1 MGAPIS
7 IRQTYAGRHVLVAG
21 GSGFLGKVWLAMV
34 LQRIPDVGRVSVLL
48 RGKGRGVKE
57 RFEKLVNEGYVF
69 APLHEQHG
77 AGLGEFVSQRVE
89 VVAGDVSRPDLGLE
103 PAVAERLRGSV
114 DLVINFAGLVDFNPD
129 LRDAAETNVMGA
141 VHVADFVESCQK
153 AKLVHVSTCYVAGQ
167 RDGRIPETV
176 QPSSPSGKRMDG
188 KAELEELL
196 RIIARTEAEN
206 ESPEV
211 DAHLHKDVIL
221 RLEGRGEPSER
232 RIREMVTR
240 LKRKRLRE
248 TMAQAGTDRA
258 KALGW
263 PNTYTYTKALAEYL
277 LLDRADRIDFAIF
290 RPAIVE
296 SAVEFPFAGWNEGF
310 NTSGPLVYL
319 AKTWFRHIPA
329 RPGIPLDVIP
339 VDMVCK
345 ALLITGAALLRG
357 EAARVY
363 QCGSSDR
370 NFLPIDRL
378 TELSA
383 LGHRKHLRE
392 HGESA
397 LHKVVLARWDAKAAD
412 PDHMLN
418 IGNIRSVL
426 NQVTRYLRNGLP
438 EKLPSELQEAADRL
452 AKETE
457 TSNQRLRKIEDV
469 LELFQPFTHDHY
481 IVFECRAVDRHP
493 VVEPELRF
501 EPESIEWRRYW
512 LDVHMPGLRRWCF
525 PSYESKDRELYKPS
539 VPFVL
544 REPPELAP
552 GPAPEASPGPA
563 ASVAAAPA
571 NDVAA
576 RSVRPEKVTG

>member
-1 MGAPIS
+1 VGEPIS

-34 LQRIPDVGRVSVLL
+34 LQRIPDVGRVYVLL

-57 RFEKLVNEGYVF
+57 RFEKLFNEGYVF

-77 AGLGEFVSQRVE
+77 ERLAELVSQRVE
-89 VVAGDVSRPDLGLE
+89 VVAGDVSRPDLGMDPE
-103 PAVAERLRGSV
+103 VAERLRGTV

-141 VHVADFVESCQK
+141 VHVADFVQSCQK
-153 AKLVHVSTCYVAGQ
+153 ARLVHVSTCYVAGQ

-176 QPSSPSGKRMDG
+176 QPESPSGKPMVAR
-188 KAELEELL
+188 AELEELL

-221 RLEGRGEPSER
+221 RLEGRSGDASER

-248 TMAQAGTDRA
+248 MMAQAGTDRA

-277 LLDRADRIDFAIF
+277 LLDRQGQLDLTIF

-329 RPGIPLDVIP
+329 RRGNPLDVIP

-345 ALLITGAALLRG
+345 ALLIAGAALLRG
-357 EAARVY
+357 EHQPVY

-383 LGHRKHLRE
+383 LGHRKWLRE
-392 HGESA
+392 HGDSA
-397 LHKVVLARWDAKAAD
+397 LHKVVLARWDAIAAD

-418 IGNIRSVL
+418 IGNIRSVMTQL
-426 NQVTRYLRNGLP
+426 TRYLRHGLP
-438 EKLPSELQEAADRL
+438 EKIPSELQDAADKL
-452 AKETE
+452 AKETD

-481 IVFECRAVDRHP
+481 VVFECRAVDRHP

-512 LDVHMPGLRRWCF
+512 LEVHMPGLRRWCF
-525 PSYESKDRELYKPS
+525 PSYENKDREVYRPR

-544 REPPELAP
+544 REPAP
-552 GPAPEASPGPA
+552 AGDG
-563 ASVAAAPA
+563 AAAPA
-571 NDVAA
+571 NDVGRSA
-576 RSVRPEKVTG
+576 RAEKVTG

>member
-1 MGAPIS
+1 VGAAIS
-7 IRQTYAGRHVLVAG
+7 IRETYAGRHVLLAG

-34 LQRIPDVGRVSVLL
+34 LQRIPDVGRVYVLL

-57 RFEKLVNEGYVF
+57 RFEKLVSESYVF

-77 AGLGEFVSQRVE
+77 AALGEFISQRVE
-89 VVAGDVSRPDLGLE
+89 VVAGDVSRSDLGMD
-103 PAVAERLRGSV
+103 PAVADRLRGSV

-141 VHVADFVESCQK
+141 VHVADFVQSCEK
-153 AKLVHVSTCYVAGQ
+153 ARLVHVSTCYVAGQ
-167 RDGRIPETV
+167 RDGRIPEAV
-176 QPSSPSGKRMDG
+176 QPLSPSGARMVAN
-188 KAELEELL
+188 AELEEMR
-196 RIIARTEAEN
+196 RIIARTEADN

-211 DAHLHKDVIL
+211 GAHLHKDVIL

-232 RIREMVTR
+232 RIRELVTR

-263 PNTYTYTKALAEYL
+263 PNTYTYSKALAEYL
-277 LLDRADRIDFAIF
+277 LLERSARLEFTIF

-329 RPGIPLDVIP
+329 QRGNPLDVIP
-339 VDMVCK
+339 VDEVCK
-345 ALLITGAALLRG
+345 ALLIAGAALLRG
-357 EAARVY
+357 EHAQVY

-383 LGHRKHLRE
+383 LGHRKWLRE

-397 LHKVVLARWDAKAAD
+397 LHKVVLSRWDAVAAD

-418 IGNIRSVL
+418 IGNIRSL
-426 NQVTRYLRNGLP
+426 MTQVTRYLRHGLP
-438 EKLPSELQEAADRL
+438 EKLPSELQDAADKL
-452 AKETE
+452 AKETD
-457 TSNQRLRKIEDV
+457 TSSQRLRKIEDV

-493 VVEPELRF
+493 VVEPELQFR
-501 EPESIEWRRYW
+501 PEAIEWRSYW

-525 PSYESKDRELYKPS
+525 PAYENKDREVYQPS

-544 REPPELAP
+544 LDPPDLGQARAL
-552 GPAPEASPGPA
+552 PASSASA
-563 ASVAAAPA
+563 ATVAT
-571 NDVAA
+571 AA
-576 RSVRPEKVTG
+576 RREKVTG

>member
-1 MGAPIS
+1 VGAPIS

-34 LQRIPDVGRVSVLL
+34 LQRIPDVGRIYMLL

-57 RFEKLVNEGYVF
+57 RFEKLVNESYVF
-69 APLHEQHG
+69 AALHEEHG
-77 AGLGEFVSQRVE
+77 ERLGEFMSRRVE
-89 VVAGDVSRPDLGLE
+89 VVAGDVSRPDLGMD
-103 PAVAERLRGSV
+103 PAVAERLRGTV

-129 LRDAAETNVMGA
+129 LREAAETNVMGA
-141 VHVADFVESCQK
+141 VHVADFVQSCQK

-167 RDGRIPETV
+167 RDGRIPEKV
-176 QPSSPSGKRMDG
+176 QAKTPSGRPMDA
-188 KAELEELL
+188 KAELEELR

-221 RLEGRGEPSER
+221 RLEGRSGDVNER
-232 RIREMVTR
+232 RIRDLVTR

-248 TMAQAGTDRA
+248 TMALAGTDRA
-258 KALGW
+258 KELGW

-277 LLDRADRIDFAIF
+277 LLERADRLDFTIF

-329 RPGIPLDVIP
+329 RRGNPLDVIP

-345 ALLITGAALLRG
+345 ALLVTGAALLRG
-357 EAARVY
+357 EHGQVY

-370 NFLPIDRL
+370 NFLPVDRL

-383 LGHRKHLRE
+383 LGHRKWLRE

-397 LHKVVLARWDAKAAD
+397 LHKVVLARWDAIAAD

-418 IGNIRSVL
+418 IGNIRSVM
-426 NQVTRYLRNGLP
+426 NQLTRYLRHGLP
-438 EKLPSELQEAADRL
+438 EKIPSELQDAADKL
-452 AKETE
+452 AKETD

-481 IVFECRAVDRHP
+481 IVFEARAIDKHP
-493 VVEPELRF
+493 LVEPEFRF

-512 LDVHMPGLRRWCF
+512 LEVHMPGLRRWCF
-525 PSYESKDRELYKPS
+525 PQYENKDREVYRPR

-544 REPPELAP
+544 HE
-552 GPAPEASPGPA
+552 PAPADGG
-563 ASVAAAPA
+563 AAAPA
-571 NDVAA
+571 NDVGLGA
-576 RSVRPEKVTG
+576 RAEKVTG

>member
-7 IRQTYAGRHVLVAG
+7 IRQTYAGRHVLLAG

-34 LQRIPDVGRVSVLL
+34 LQRIPDVGRVYVLL

-57 RFEKLVNEGYVF
+57 RFEKIVNEGYVF
-69 APLHEQHG
+69 APLHEEHG
-77 AGLGEFVSQRVE
+77 ERLGEFVSRRVE
-89 VVAGDVSRPDLGLE
+89 VVAGDVSRPDLGMD

-141 VHVADFVESCQK
+141 VHVADFVQSCHK

-167 RDGRIPETV
+167 RDGRIPEAV
-176 QPSSPSGKRMDG
+176 QAKTPSGKPMEA
-188 KAELEELL
+188 KAELAEL
-196 RIIARTEAEN
+196 REIVKRTEAEN

-248 TMAQAGTDRA
+248 TMMQAGTDRA

-277 LLDRADRIDFAIF
+277 LLERKDGLDFTIF

-329 RPGIPLDVIP
+329 RRGNPLDVIP

-345 ALLITGAALLRG
+345 ALLVTGAALLRG
-357 EAARVY
+357 EHGLVY

-383 LGHRKHLRE
+383 LGHRKWLRE

-397 LHKVVLARWDAKAAD
+397 LHKVVLARWDALAAD

-418 IGNIRSVL
+418 IGNIRSVMTQL
-426 NQVTRYLRNGLP
+426 TRYLRHGLP
-438 EKLPSELQEAADRL
+438 EKIPSELQEAADKL
-452 AKETE
+452 AKETD

-481 IVFECRAVDRHP
+481 TVFECRALDRHP
-493 VVEPELRF
+493 VIEPEFRF
-501 EPESIEWRRYW
+501 EPESIDWRRYW

-525 PSYESKDRELYKPS
+525 PIYESKDREVYRPR
-539 VPFVL
+539 VPFAL
-544 REPPELAP
+544 QE
-552 GPAPEASPGPA
+552 PAPAPA
-563 ASVAAAPA
+563 DAAAAVPA
-571 NDVAA
+571 NDVVRSA
-576 RSVRPEKVTG
+576 RAEKVTG

>member
-7 IRQTYAGRHVLVAG
+7 IRETYAGRHVLVAG

-34 LQRIPDVGRVSVLL
+34 LERIPDVGRVSVLL

-69 APLHEQHG
+69 ATLHERHG
-77 AGLGEFVSQRVE
+77 AKLGEFVSRRVE
-89 VVAGDVSRPDLGLE
+89 VVAGDVSRPGLGIDPE
-103 PAVAERLRGSV
+103 VAARLRDSV

-141 VHVADFVESCQK
+141 VHVADFVQSCRH
-153 AKLVHVSTCYVAGQ
+153 ARLVHVSTCYVAGQ
-167 RDGRIPETV
+167 RDGRIPESV
-176 QPSSPSGKRMDG
+176 QPLTPSGKRIDA
-188 KAELEELL
+188 KAELEEML
-196 RIIARTEAEN
+196 RIIARTEADN

-277 LLDRADRIDFAIF
+277 LLERKGELDLAIF

-329 RPGIPLDVIP
+329 RAGNPLDVIP

-345 ALLITGAALLRG
+345 ALLIVGAALLRG
-357 EAARVY
+357 EHAQVY

-370 NFLPIDRL
+370 NFLAIDRL

-383 LGHRKHLRE
+383 LGHRKWLRE

-397 LHKVVLARWDAKAAD
+397 LHKVVLSRWDAKAAD

-418 IGNIRSVL
+418 IGNIRSL
-426 NQVTRYLRNGLP
+426 MNQVTRYLRHGLP
-438 EKLPSELQEAADRL
+438 EKLPSELQDAADKL

-481 IVFECRAVDRHP
+481 VVFECRAIDRHP
-493 VVEPELRF
+493 VVEPELAFR
-501 EPESIEWRRYW
+501 PESIEWRSYW

-525 PSYESKDRELYKPS
+525 PSYENKERELYAPV

-544 REPPELAP
+544 HEPPA
-552 GPAPEASPGPA
+552 PAPALAEPA
-563 ASVAAAPA
+563 AAAANEGRGP
-571 NDVAA
+571 VGTP
-576 RSVRPEKVTG
+576 REKVIG

>member
-7 IRQTYAGRHVLVAG
+7 IRETYAGRNILLAG

-34 LQRIPDVGRVSVLL
+34 LERLPDTGRIYLLL

-69 APLHEQHG
+69 ASLHERY
-77 AGLGEFVSQRVE
+77 GEKLAEVIAQRME
-89 VVAGDVSRPDLGLE
+89 VVAGDVGLPDLGMDPE
-103 PAVAERLRGSV
+103 VAERLRGSV

-129 LRDAAETNVMGA
+129 LRDAADTNVMGA
-141 VHVADFVESCQK
+141 VHVADFVRSCKK
-153 AKLVHVSTCYVAGQ
+153 AKLVHVSTCFVAGQ
-167 RDGRIPETV
+167 RDGRIPEKI
-176 QPSSPSGKRMDG
+176 QPLTPAGEPMDA
-188 KAELEELL
+188 KAELAEL
-196 RIIARTEAEN
+196 RAIIARTEAEN
-206 ESPEV
+206 ASAEV
-211 DAHLHKDVIL
+211 DAHLHKDVIK
-221 RLEGRGEPSER
+221 RLEGRSGEANER
-232 RIREMVTR
+232 RIRDLVTR

-248 TMAQAGTDRA
+248 MMAQAGTDRA

-277 LLDRADRIDFAIF
+277 LLDRQDELEFSIF

-310 NTSGPLVYL
+310 NTSGPIVYL

-329 RPGIPLDVIP
+329 REGNPLDVIP

-357 EAARVY
+357 EHAQVY
-363 QCGSSDR
+363 QCGASDR

-383 LGHRKHLRE
+383 LGHRKWLRQ

-397 LHKVVLARWDAKAAD
+397 LHKVILSRWDALAAD
-412 PDHMLN
+412 PDHVLN
-418 IGNIRSVL
+418 LGNVRSVMT
-426 NQVTRYLRNGLP
+426 QVTRYLRHGLP
-438 EKLPSELQEAADRL
+438 EKIPSELQEAAGRL

-457 TSNQRLRKIEDV
+457 NSNRRLRQIEDV

-481 IVFECRAVDRHP
+481 CVFECRAFDRHP
-493 VVEPELRF
+493 VSEPEFRF
-501 EPESIEWRRYW
+501 EPESIEWRSYW

-525 PSYESKDRELYKPS
+525 PSYENKDREKYEPR
-539 VPFVL
+539 VRFVL
-544 REPPELAP
+544 LE
-552 GPAPEASPGPA
+552 PA
-563 ASVAAAPA
+563 ALPA
-571 NDVAA
+571 SSGAIE
-576 RSVRPEKVTG
+576 PEPHKETG

>member
-1 MGAPIS
+1 VGAPIS
-7 IRQTYAGRHVLVAG
+7 IRKAYEGRHVLVAG

-34 LQRIPDVGRVSVLL
+34 LERIPDVGRVYLLL

-57 RFEKLVNEGYVF
+57 RFEKIVNEGYVF
-69 APLHEQHG
+69 APLHERFG
-77 AGLGEFVSQRVE
+77 EGLADHMAERLE
-89 VVAGDVSRPDLGLE
+89 VVAGDVSRPDLGLDAE
-103 PAVAERLRGSV
+103 VAERLRDRV

-129 LRDAAETNVMGA
+129 LRDAADTNVMGA
-141 VHVADFVESCQK
+141 VHVADFVLSCKK
-153 AKLVHVSTCYVAGQ
+153 AKLVHISTCYVAGQ

-176 QPSSPSGKRMDG
+176 QPLAPSGAPI
-188 KAELEELL
+188 KAEVELAEL
-196 RIIARTEAEN
+196 RRVIARTELDN

-211 DAHLHKDVIL
+211 EAHLHKDVIK
-221 RLEGRGEPSER
+221 RLEGRGEASER
-232 RIREMVTR
+232 RIRDLVGR

-258 KALGW
+258 KELGW

-277 LLDRADRIDFAIF
+277 LLDRKERDGLDFAIF

-329 RPGIPLDVIP
+329 RQGNPLDVIP

-345 ALLITGAALLRG
+345 ALLITGAAVMRG
-357 EAARVY
+357 EHAQVY

-383 LGHRKHLRE
+383 LGHRRWLRE

-397 LHKVVLARWDAKAAD
+397 LHKVILARWDALAAD
-412 PDHMLN
+412 PDHVLN
-418 IGNIRSVL
+418 LGNIRSVM
-426 NQVTRYLRNGLP
+426 NQVTRYLRHGLP
-438 EKLPSELQEAADRL
+438 EKIPSELQEAADRL
-452 AKETE
+452 AKETDS
-457 TSNQRLRKIEDV
+457 SNRRLRQIEDV

-481 IVFECRAVDRHP
+481 CVFECRAVDRHP

-501 EPESIEWRRYW
+501 EPESIEWRSYW
-512 LDVHMPGLRRWCF
+512 LEVHMPGLRRWCF
-525 PSYESKDRELYKPS
+525 PSYENKERELYRPR

-544 REPPELAP
+544 REPIDRD
-552 GPAPEASPGPA
+552 GPEALHGPGGAEPE
-563 ASVAAAPA
+563 VAEPEVT
-571 NDVAA
+571 DA
-576 RSVRPEKVTG
+576 RKETG

>member
-1 MGAPIS
+1 VGVPIS
-7 IRQTYAGRHVLVAG
+7 IRTTYAGRHVLVAG

-34 LQRIPDVGRVSVLL
+34 LQRIPDVGRIYLLL

-69 APLHEQHG
+69 APLHERFG
-77 AGLGEFVSQRVE
+77 EGLAEYVAQRLE
-89 VVAGDVSRPDLGLE
+89 VVAGDVSLPDLGMD
-103 PAVAERLRGSV
+103 PTVAERLRGSV

-129 LRDAAETNVMGA
+129 LREAADTNVMGA
-141 VHVADFVESCQK
+141 VHVAEFVQSCK
-153 AKLVHVSTCYVAGQ
+153 HAKLVHVSTCFVAGQ
-167 RDGRIPETV
+167 RDGRIPEVV
-176 QPSSPSGKRMDG
+176 QPLTPSGKPMNAKG
-188 KAELEELL
+188 ELAEL
-196 RIIARTEAEN
+196 RAIIARTEAEN

-211 DAHLHKDVIL
+211 DAHLYKDVIL
-221 RLEGRGEPSER
+221 RLEGRGSEPSER
-232 RIREMVTR
+232 RIRDLVTR

-277 LLDRADRIDFAIF
+277 LLDRERELDFTIF

-329 RPGIPLDVIP
+329 REGNPLDVIP

-357 EAARVY
+357 ENVRVY
-363 QCGSSDR
+363 QCGASDR

-383 LGHRKHLRE
+383 LGHRKWLRK

-397 LHKVVLARWDAKAAD
+397 LHKVVLSRWDALAAD
-412 PDHMLN
+412 PDHVLN
-418 IGNIRSVL
+418 LGNIRSVL
-426 NQVTRYLRNGLP
+426 NQITRYLRHGLP
-438 EKLPSELQEAADRL
+438 EKIPSELQEAADKL
-452 AKETE
+452 AKETDN
-457 TSNQRLRKIEDV
+457 SNQRLRKIEDV
-469 LELFQPFTHDHY
+469 LALFQPFTHDHY
-481 IVFECRAVDRHP
+481 CVFECRAFDQHP
-493 VVEPELRF
+493 VVEPEFRF
-501 EPESIEWRRYW
+501 EPESIEWRSYW

-525 PSYESKDRELYKPS
+525 PSYENKDRELYKPR

-544 REPPELAP
+544 RELEGPPNKAFGAGGDELEGLP
-552 GPAPEASPGPA
+552 KKGIRREWPPQ
-563 ASVAAAPA
+563 
-571 NDVAA
+571 
-576 RSVRPEKVTG
+576 KVTG

>member
-69 APLHEQHG
+69 APLHELHG
-77 AGLGEFVSQRVE
+77 ADLGEFVSQRVE
-89 VVAGDVSRPDLGLE
+89 VVAGDVSRPDLGME

-129 LRDAAETNVMGA
+129 LREAAETNVMGA
-141 VHVADFVESCQK
+141 VHVADFVESCAK

-176 QPSSPSGKRMDG
+176 QACSPSGKRMDG

-232 RIREMVTR
+232 RIRDLVTR

-378 TELSA
+378 TERARVHVRHVTPDQVGAVEFAKNAHDPAGPMDILDVIFV
-383 LGHRKHLRE
+383 GHRCHLAQTGNRTRNTVNVGHGEIDTGFLGCSKNVE
-392 HGESA
+392 HG
-397 LHKVVLARWDAKAAD
+397 
-412 PDHMLN
+412 
-418 IGNIRSVL
+418 IGR
-426 NQVTRYLRNGLP
+426 TAHR
-438 EKLPSELQEAADRL
+438 
-452 AKETE
+452 
-457 TSNQRLRKIEDV
+457 DV
-469 LELFQPFTHDHY
+469 E
-481 IVFECRAVDRHP
+481 RH
-493 VVEPELRF
+493 VRV
-501 EPESIEWRRYW
+501 RRR
-512 LDVHMPGLRRWCF
+512 GR
-525 PSYESKDRELYKPS
+525 
-539 VPFVL
+539 
-544 REPPELAP
+544 
-552 GPAPEASPGPA
+552 G
-563 ASVAAAPA
+563 
-571 NDVAA
+571 
-576 RSVRPEKVTG
+576 RP

>member
-1 MGAPIS
+1 MGGPIS
-7 IRQTYAGRHVLVAG
+7 IREAYRGRHVLVAG

-34 LQRIPDVGRVSVLL
+34 LERIPDVGRVTVLL

-69 APLHEQHG
+69 APLHERF
-77 AGLGEFVSQRVE
+77 GEDLAEHVSRRLD
-89 VVAGDVSRPDLGLE
+89 VVAGDVSRPDLGLDPE
-103 PAVAERLRGSV
+103 VAARLREQV

-129 LRDAAETNVMGA
+129 LRDAADTNVMGA
-141 VHVADFVESCQK
+141 VHVADFVQSCRK

-176 QPSSPSGKRMDG
+176 QPLTPSGKPMNAE
-188 KAELEELL
+188 AELAAL
-196 RIIARTEAEN
+196 RQLIARTELDN

-211 DAHLHKDVIL
+211 EAHLHKDVIK
-221 RLEGRGEPSER
+221 RLEGRGEPNER
-232 RIREMVTR
+232 RIRDMVSR

-277 LLDRADRIDFAIF
+277 LLDRKDRLEFAIF

-329 RPGIPLDVIP
+329 RPGNPLDVIP

-345 ALLITGAALLRG
+345 ALLIAGAALMRG
-357 EAARVY
+357 EHAQVY

-383 LGHRKHLRE
+383 LGHRRWLRE

-397 LHKVVLARWDAKAAD
+397 LHKVVLARWDALAAD
-412 PDHMLN
+412 PDHVLN
-418 IGNIRSVL
+418 LGNIRSVL
-426 NQVTRYLRNGLP
+426 GQVTRYLRNGLP
-438 EKLPSELQEAADRL
+438 EKIPSELQEAADKL

-457 TSNQRLRKIEDV
+457 SSNRRLRQIEDV

-481 IVFECRAVDRHP
+481 CVFECRALERHP
-493 VVEPELRF
+493 VIEPELRF
-501 EPESIEWRRYW
+501 EPESIEWRSYW

-525 PSYESKDRELYKPS
+525 PTYENKDRELYQPR

-544 REPPELAP
+544 REAL
-552 GPAPEASPGPA
+552 PEAPA
-563 ASVAAAPA
+563 TEEPA
-571 NDVAA
+571 L
-576 RSVRPEKVTG
+576 EKETG

>member
-7 IRQTYAGRHVLVAG
+7 IRKTYAGRHVLVAG

-34 LQRIPDVGRVSVLL
+34 LQRIPDVGRVYLLL

-69 APLHEQHG
+69 APLHEEHG
-77 AGLGEFVSQRVE
+77 ERLGEFVSRCVE
-89 VVAGDVSRPDLGLE
+89 VVAGDVSRPDLGLD
-103 PAVAERLRGSV
+103 PVVAERLRETV

-129 LRDAAETNVMGA
+129 LREAAETNVMGA
-141 VHVADFVESCQK
+141 MHVADFVQSCHK

-176 QPSSPSGKRMDG
+176 QTNTPSGRRMDG
-188 KAELEELL
+188 KVEREEML

-221 RLEGRGEPSER
+221 RLEGRSGDASER

-277 LLDRADRIDFAIF
+277 LLDRADRLDFAIF
-290 RPAIVE
+290 RPSIVE

-329 RPGIPLDVIP
+329 RRGNPLDVIP

-357 EAARVY
+357 EAVRVY

-383 LGHRKHLRE
+383 LGHRKWLRE

-397 LHKVVLARWDAKAAD
+397 LHKVVLARWDAIAAD

-418 IGNIRSVL
+418 IGNIRSVMT
-426 NQVTRYLRNGLP
+426 QVTRYLRHGLP
-438 EKLPSELQEAADRL
+438 EKIPSELQEAADKL

-457 TSNQRLRKIEDV
+457 TSNLRLRKIEDV
-469 LELFQPFTHDHY
+469 LELFQPFTHDHFV
-481 IVFECRAVDRHP
+481 VFECRAVDRHP
-493 VVEPELRF
+493 VVEPEFRF

-525 PSYESKDRELYKPS
+525 PAYESKDREVYQPK

-544 REPPELAP
+544 REPAPLAP
-552 GPAPEASPGPA
+552 
-563 ASVAAAPA
+563 APA
-571 NDVAA
+571 NDVAPSA
-576 RSVRPEKVTG
+576 RPEKVTG